1 MDATL
6 ANITIFAG
14 NFAPLSYA
22 FCNGALL
29 SIAENTALFSLLGT
43 TYGGDGQTT
52 FALPDLRGRSPKG
65 TGQGPG
71 LSYCDLGEVAGT
83 ESTTLL
89 TSNLAPHIHAATAS
103 FTMKVNGNAGGET
116 SPVGNTLGTA
126 SQSVYAN
133 TVTAGVTMAPI
144 SGNATS
150 GIAGNSQPVPN
161 MMPYLALNF
170 IIAVEGIYPSRN

>member
-1 MDATL
+1 MDPVL

-29 SIAENTALFSLLGT
+29 SIAENTALFSLIGT

-71 LSYCDLGEVAGT
+71 LSPCNLGEVSGLENT
-83 ESTTLL
+83 VLIS
-89 TSNLAPHIHAATAS
+89 SNLANHTHTATAS
-103 FTMKVNGNAGGET
+103 FTMKVNANAGGAA
-116 SPVGNTLGTA
+116 SPSGNTLGP
-126 SQSVYAN
+126 SGQSVYAP
-133 TVTAGVTMAPI
+133 TSSGAQMAVI
-144 SGNATS
+144 SGTATS
-150 GIAGNSQPVPN
+150 GIAGGSVPFSN